1 MKNSHAMNTEEFAAP
16 ATAGLFNLWRLSMAI
31 GLGAMLFG
39 FCGRL
44 VGQAVD
50 GTLLGTITDAS
61 GSVAP
66 GVTVTIRE
74 VNTGL
79 VRTAQVNES
88 GNYTFPTLTP
98 GTYDIT
104 AEKAGFKKA
113 IRRAVDVFVNTTVRV
128 DMQVQPGTV
137 SEEITVTTE
146 VPLLQTD
153 RTDTGRQLAARQLVE
168 LPISY
173 NNHNVQG
180 LLNLVPGTTRAFR
193 PHSQFFNPQDSLAT
207 QVNGNSR
214 LANNLQLEG
223 IDDNE
228 RTGLLQVYIPPA
240 EVLST
245 VDATTSNY
253 EAELGRAGGAV
264 TNLVL
269 KSGNNSFHG
278 QVYAFNKVSALQAV
292 SFFDHR
298 PDFKKPLTV
307 YNYDGFNVGGPIVKN
322 KLFIFGDFLRI
333 SDHRGQTDTFNLPTA
348 GLRAGD
354 FRGTGTTIYDPN
366 TGAADG
372 SGRQPFSA
380 TTAQNPA
387 CLATDPQPCLNVIP
401 TTRFDP
407 ISLKILGLVPLPSL
421 PTLPTGAPRFTQ
433 NFVRSS
439 TFVKSTNSFDV
450 KVDYNPNGN
459 NHISGRMSFQ
469 KFTLND
475 PPTFGQAGGPHGG
488 GFQGTGTQK
497 TYVPGV
503 NWDHLFSTTLIMELR
518 VGIERYRND
527 ARQSDY
533 GKNDST
539 AIGIPGANT
548 GDPFTSGLTS
558 VDVRSSTASD
568 GADYSSTLVG
578 YSPSLPWI
586 RAETNID
593 FMNHWTKTKGNHTIK
608 WGVDVR
614 RVRDDLLQTQTFN
627 PRGTFRFRTGQTSIP
642 GAKPNFANAFASFLL
657 GVPNEVGRDLP
668 VVFPAYRQ
676 SWLFFYGSDKWQI
689 SPKLTA
695 DVGLRWE
702 LYPPATPGSPGG
714 FSNYDPATNNLVVAG
729 VGGNPMNLGMNFR
742 KTNFAPRLGLA
753 YRITDKTVVRAGF
766 GISYEPYPDN
776 TYAYNFPVKQNN
788 AFSALNGFSPALLP
802 DGTPATF
809 AKGFPAPIV
818 ATIPANGLIPAN
830 TPLLINQSYVVIP
843 KNFRNPYVESWN
855 LAVQRALPHNFTLD
869 AAYVGNHGVDIATQY
884 NLNAVNDAKFA
895 GIGAAGR
902 PLFQKYCI
910 TVGTKQVCR
919 SADTTEY
926 FIGTSNNYHALQVK
940 LDHRSVNFL
949 LTTAYTYSKSLGTTD
964 EDGGFMWYINPRRN
978 YARAG
983 FDRTHTF
990 VQSYTYNLPF
1000 GKGRRWFSSGF
1011 AEKILG
1017 GWEVSGILTL
1027 MTGTPLN
1034 FSASG
1039 SDLNTPGNAQTAN
1052 ISGPFTRLHGVGK
1065 QLFWFDTSVFSQPPC
1080 VGAPVCRAPFGNTG
1094 RNIFSGPGF
1103 FNLDASAFKRIR
1115 ITESVNLEF
1124 RSEWFSATNTPQFN
1138 NPNTSLTSGDFGHVT
1153 GAGGARSIDF
1163 GLKLSF

>member
-1 MKNSHAMNTEEFAAP
+1 
-16 ATAGLFNLWRLSMAI
+16 
-31 GLGAMLFG
+31 
-39 FCGRL
+39 
-44 VGQAVD
+44 
-50 GTLLGTITDAS
+50 
-61 GSVAP
+61 
-66 GVTVTIRE
+66 
-74 VNTGL
+74 
-79 VRTAQVNES
+79 
-88 GNYTFPTLTP
+88 
-98 GTYDIT
+98 
-104 AEKAGFKKA
+104 
-113 IRRAVDVFVNTTVRV
+113 
-128 DMQVQPGTV
+128 
-137 SEEITVTTE
+137 
-146 VPLLQTD
+146 
-153 RTDTGRQLAARQLVE
+153 
-168 LPISY
+168 
-173 NNHNVQG
+173 
-180 LLNLVPGTTRAFR
+180 
-193 PHSQFFNPQDSLAT
+193 
-207 QVNGNSR
+207 
-214 LANNLQLEG
+214 
-223 IDDNE
+223 
-228 RTGLLQVYIPPA
+228 VYIPPA
-240 EVLST
+240 EVLAT

-333 SDHRGQTDTFNLPTA
+333 SDHRGQTDTFTLPTA
-348 GLRAGD
+348 EFRAGD
-354 FRGTGTTIYDPN
+354 FRKASTAIYDPL
-366 TGAADG
+366 TGAANG
-372 SGRQPFSA
+372 SGRTQFSA
-380 TTAQNPA
+380 SSNPADPNYNPA
-387 CLATDPQPCLNVIP
+387 CTAGTCLNVIP
-401 TTRFDP
+401 INRFDP
-407 ISLKILGLVPLPSL
+407 ISLKILGLVPVPPPGSAL
-421 PTLPTGAPRFTQ
+421 TQ
-433 NFVRSS
+433 NFLQNS
-439 TFVKSTNSFDV
+439 TFVKTTNSFDV
-450 KVDYNPNGN
+450 KVDYNPNAN
-459 NHISGRMSFQ
+459 NHISGRLSFQ
-469 KFTLND
+469 KFALND
-475 PPTFGQAGGPHGG
+475 PPAFGQAGGPHGG

-518 VGIERYRND
+518 VGVERYRND
-527 ARQSDY
+527 ARQADY

-539 AIGIPGANT
+539 TIGIPGANT

-558 VDVRSSTASD
+558 VDITDFSNPV
-568 GADYSSTLVG
+568 VG
-578 YSPSLPWI
+578 YSASLPWI

-627 PRGTFRFRTGQTSIP
+627 PRGTFQFRTGQTSTT
-642 GAKPNFANAFASFLL
+642 GAKSSSANAFASLL
-657 GVPNEVGRDLP
+657 LDIPNQVGRDLP

-702 LYPPATPGSPGG
+702 LYPPATPRSPGG

-729 VGGNPMNLGMNFR
+729 VGGNPMNLGMDFR

-855 LAVQRALPHNFTLD
+855 LAVQRALPHNFSFD

-895 GIGAAGR
+895 GIDAAGQ
-902 PLFQKYCI
+902 PLFQKY
-910 TVGTKQVCR
+910 GR

-1034 FSASG
+1034 FTASG
-1039 SDLNTPGNAQTAN
+1039 KDLHTPGNSQTAN

>member
-16 ATAGLFNLWRLSMAI
+16 ATAGLVKLWRLSLAI
-31 GLGAMLFG
+31 ALGAMFFG
-39 FCGRL
+39 SSGRL

-50 GTLLGTITDAS
+50 GTLLGTVTDTS
-61 GSVAP
+61 GAVAP
-66 GVTVTIRE
+66 ASKVTIQE
-74 VNTGL
+74 VNTGV
-79 VRTAQVNES
+79 VRTTLTNES

-98 GTYDIT
+98 GTYDVT
-104 AEKAGFKKA
+104 VEKVGFRKST
-113 IRRAVDVFVNTTVRV
+113 RRAVDVFVNTTVRV
-128 DMQVQPGTV
+128 DMQIQPGTV

-153 RTDTGRQLAARQLVE
+153 RTDTGRQLEARQLVE

-193 PHSQFFNPQDSLAT
+193 PHSQFFNPQDSLST

-240 EVLST
+240 EVLAT

-269 KSGNNSFHG
+269 KSGTNSFHG

-292 SFFDHR
+292 GFFDHR
-298 PDFKKPLTV
+298 PDFVKPVTV
-307 YNYDGFNVGGPIVKN
+307 YNYDGFNLGGPILKN

-333 SDHRGQTDTFNLPTA
+333 SDHRGQTDRFTLPTA

-354 FRGTGTTIYDPN
+354 FRLTKTTIYDPN

-372 SGRQPFSA
+372 SGRTPFSA

-387 CLATDPQPCLNVIP
+387 CLATDPQPSLNVIP
-401 TTRFDP
+401 TNRFDP
-407 ISLKILGLVPLPSL
+407 ISLKILGLVPLPTL

-433 NFVRSS
+433 NFTQSS
-439 TFVKSTNSFDV
+439 TFVKTTDSFDV

-459 NHISGRMSFQ
+459 NHISGRMSYQ
-469 KFTLND
+469 KFTIND
-475 PPTFGQAGGPHGG
+475 PPAFGQAGGPHGG

-497 TYVPGV
+497 TWVPGV

-558 VDVRSSTASD
+558 VDISD
-568 GADYSSTLVG
+568 FSNPVVG
-578 YSPSLPWI
+578 YSASLPWI

-593 FMNHWTKTKGNHTIK
+593 LMNHWTKTKGNHTIK

-642 GAKPNFANAFASFLL
+642 GATPNFANAFASFLL

-702 LYPPATPGSPGG
+702 LYPPATPRSPGG
-714 FSNYDPATNNLVVAG
+714 FSNYDADTNNLVLAG
-729 VGGNPMNLGMNFR
+729 IGGNPSNLGMDFR

-753 YRITDKTVVRAGF
+753 YRLTDKTVVRAGF

-809 AKGFPAPIV
+809 AKGFPPPIV
-818 ATIPANGLIPAN
+818 ATIPSNGLIPAN
-830 TPLLINQSYVVIP
+830 TPLLINQSYFVIP

-895 GIGAAGR
+895 GMGAAGR

-919 SADTTEY
+919 NADTTVY

-940 LDHRSVNFL
+940 FDHRSSNFL
-949 LTTAYTYSKSLGTTD
+949 LTTAYTYSKALGTTD
-964 EDGGFMWYINPRRN
+964 EDGGFRWYINPRRN

-990 VQSYTYNLPF
+990 VQSYVYNLPF
-1000 GKGRRWFSSGF
+1000 GKGQRWLTSGL
-1011 AEKILG
+1011 ADKILG
-1017 GWEVSGILTL
+1017 GWELTSILTL
-1027 MTGTPLN
+1027 MTGQTQDMDFN
-1034 FSASG
+1034 ASG
-1039 SDLNTPGNAQTAN
+1039 SSLNTPGNAQTAN
-1052 ISGPFTRLHGVGK
+1052 LNGPFKVLHGVDT
-1065 QLFWFDTSVFSQPPC
+1065 QPWFDTSVFSQPTGTG
-1080 VGAPVCRAPFGNTG
+1080 VFGNIG
-1094 RNIFSGPGF
+1094 RHPFSGPGF
-1103 FNLDASAFKRIR
+1103 FNLDAAAFKRLR
-1115 ITESVNLEF
+1115 LTERVNLEF
-1124 RSEWFSATNTPQFN
+1124 RSEWFSATNTPQFDHPETSKTS
-1138 NPNTSLTSGDFGHVT
+1138 PNFGLIK

-1163 GLKLSF
+1163 GLTLTF